1 MKLQANIVPMIPLL
15 GRMKTEKL
23 KWQKKLTWEG
33 SPRYSQMPSFRIG
46 VSAFANT
53 SRVDSKSL
61 KFWFGGRILKE
72 LMKVCMELEDKSGC
86 FQTVFDA
93 DYFW

>member
-1 MKLQANIVPMIPLL
+1 MKLQAYIVLMIPLL
-15 GRMKTEKL
+15 GKMKIEKL

-33 SPRYSQMPSFRIG
+33 SPRYSQMSSFRIG

-61 KFWFGGRILKE
+61 KFWFRGENFKRIDEGLH
-72 LMKVCMELEDKSGC
+72 G
-86 FQTVFDA
+86 A
-93 DYFW
+93 RR